1 MNNSKILL
9 YKNGIDKF
17 IKIQNKDL
25 INLHNLNEIDY
36 LIGIIF
42 LTKMNSYCKI
52 NNILIHGYFIAYTII
67 NLFNKI
73 RNDNIHNNDVI
84 HFYSYIAQNIEYLNS
99 RIDTVVKTR
108 IKINNNFCN
117 YIIEISKIFN
127 LLNENTNVII
137 KLKYFFYILL
147 LSAKFIGTGNID
159 EPNLLIISDYYSNII
174 NIYLI
179 LLSKNE
185 IINKQE
191 LFNNYIDYKSKLRYS
206 LIEIKLITKT
216 IDEIIDYIDFNIMNK
231 FND

>member
-17 IKIQNKDL
+17 IKIQNQEI
-25 INLHNLNEIDY
+25 INLQNLNEIDY

-42 LTKMNSYCKI
+42 LTKMNSYCKT

-99 RIDTVVKTR
+99 RIDITDKTR

-117 YIIEISKIFN
+117 YIVEISKIFN
-127 LLNENTNVII
+127 SLNENNNII
-137 KLKYFFYILL
+137 TKLKYFFYILL

-159 EPNLLIISDYYSNII
+159 EPNLLIISEYYSNII